1 MWSFAVNIDL
11 IHTMKLPDFA
21 NTPNAEIGPGEY
33 FVGRSGTVVKTLLGS
48 CIAVCLYDPKAQV
61 FGLNHFLL
69 ATDKLKRSDILG
81 SRSGYY
87 GVHAME
93 LVING
98 MLKLG
103 ASKQRIVAKVFGGG
117 NVIPR
122 LTGRRGD
129 FDTVGEQ
136 NIAFAR
142 EFLKLERMTVISEDV
157 GGDHGRVIYFD
168 SNDFSVYQS
177 LINQKQELQLKKSD
191 VLYYNNTR
199 KQASSLTPHIEIWTD

>member
-1 MWSFAVNIDL
+1 VDVKL
-11 IHTMKLPDFA
+11 IIAMKLPSFA
-21 NTPNAEIGPGEY
+21 NAPIVEIGPGEY
-33 FVGRSGTVVKTLLGS
+33 FVGHSGTVIKTLLGS
-48 CIAVCLYDPKAQV
+48 CVAVCLYDAKAQV

-69 ATDKLKRSDILG
+69 ATNKLKRSNILD

-98 MLKLG
+98 MIKLG
-103 ASKQRIVAKVFGGG
+103 ANRQRIVSKVFGGG

-122 LTGRRGD
+122 LVNRKGD

-136 NIAFAR
+136 NIAFAY
-142 EFLKLERMTVISEDV
+142 EFLKLERITIVNEDV

-168 SNDFSVYQS
+168 STDFSVYQS
-177 LINQKQELQLKKSD
+177 LINRQQELQLEKNEI
-191 VLYYNNTR
+191 LYYETTINQVKNL
-199 KQASSLTPHIEIWTD
+199 KPKIKIWAD